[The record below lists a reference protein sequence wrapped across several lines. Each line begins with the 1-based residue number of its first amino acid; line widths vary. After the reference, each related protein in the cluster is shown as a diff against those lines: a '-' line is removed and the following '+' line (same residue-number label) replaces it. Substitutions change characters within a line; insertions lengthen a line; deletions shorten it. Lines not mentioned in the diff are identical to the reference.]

1 MKELP
6 TFRGYTV
13 DAEREEFRRIVPGE
27 RREHIPFTS
36 PKGQHLL
43 AAWLK
48 FQAAQLAEG
57 LRRALQKRCSLIN
70 EEGGD

>member
-27 RREHIPFTS
+27 PREHIPFTS

-43 AAWLK
+43 AVLLK
-48 FQAAQLAEG
+48 HKAAQLAEG
-57 LRRALQKRCSLIN
+57 LRRALHKRCSLIH
-70 EEGGD
+70 EERG

>member
-6 TFRGYTV
+6 RFRGYTV

-27 RREHIPFTS
+27 PREHIPFTS
-36 PKGQHLL
+36 PKGRQLL
-43 AAWLK
+43 QAWLK

-57 LRRALQKRCSLIN
+57 LRRALHKRCSPIH
-70 EEGGD
+70 EERG

>member
-27 RREHIPFTS
+27 RREYIPFRS
-36 PKGQHLL
+36 HKGQHLL
-43 AAWLK
+43 AALLK
-48 FQAAQLAEG
+48 HKAAQLAEG
-57 LRRALQKRCSLIN
+57 LRRALQKRCSLIH
-70 EEGGD
+70 EERG

>member
-27 RREHIPFTS
+27 RREFIPFRS

-43 AAWLK
+43 QAWLK
-48 FQAAQLAEG
+48 CQAAQLAEG
-57 LRRALQKRCSLIN
+57 LRRALHKRCSPTK
-70 EEGGD
+70 EGRR